1 MKKINL
7 PAVLFLLFGGSVLLS
22 GCQRAYYGT
31 MEALGHPKREL
42 LVDRVASARDSQ
54 TEAKEQFESALE
66 QFSSVLNFSGGELEE
81 KYKQL
86 NAEFERSETKAKK
99 VKKRIGDV
107 ENVAEALFDEWTSEL
122 EDYSSDKLRRASERK
137 LEQTRKRYTQL
148 INAMHRAEEKTGPVL
163 SAFRD
168 QVLFLKHNLNAR
180 AIASLHD
187 ELANVEAEIGSLIK
201 EMEVSIAEADKF
213 ISAMAAE

>member
-1 MKKINL
+1 MLNMKKAI
-7 PAVLFLLFGGSVLLS
+7 
-22 GCQRAYYGT
+22 R
-31 MEALGHPKREL
+31 
-42 LVDRVASARDSQ
+42 
-54 TEAKEQFESALE
+54 
-66 QFSSVLNFSGGELEE
+66 
-81 KYKQL
+81 KQ
-86 NAEFERSETKAKK
+86 
-99 VKKRIGDV
+99 
-107 ENVAEALFDEWTSEL
+107 
-122 EDYSSDKLRRASERK
+122 SSDKLRRASERK

-163 SAFRD
+163 SVFRD

-180 AIASLHD
+180 AIASLHE

>member
-1 MKKINL
+1 MKKINFL
-7 PAVLFLLFGGSVLLS
+7 AVLFLMFGGSVLLS
-22 GCQRAYYGT
+22 GCQKAYYGT

-42 LVDRVASARDSQ
+42 LVKRVAGARDSQ
-54 TEAKEQFESALE
+54 AEAKEQFESALE

-107 ENVAEALFDEWTSEL
+107 ENVAEALFDEWAAEL
-122 EDYSSDKLRRASERK
+122 EEYSSDKLRRASERK

-213 ISAMAAE
+213 ISAMTAE